1 MEIWEFNVTPINPR
15 VIGVNWANELEN
27 QRVKMVI
34 VLAQRMLSDQVQES
48 VFCHGHVPLKFNR
61 ILGKM
66 DRQKSHNWCPPVT
79 VFSVKNL
86 HL

>member
-1 MEIWEFNVTPINPR
+1 
-15 VIGVNWANELEN
+15 
-27 QRVKMVI
+27 MVI

-79 VFSVKNL
+79 VFPLKPPFIEGFSLQRLIIGV
-86 HL
+86 